1 MAQKK
6 QEKVL
11 ITLETAEVTLW
22 AVVPKAKW
30 EQKTRTTEEILELVE
45 KQVTGQTLREAI
57 AEATED
63 VALRV
68 QGVPESLER
77 QLQALVAA
85 LEDAELTVEPTE
97 ETAQMTAEELN
108 QAENSLLHPE
118 EPPVWDS
125 PSA

>member
-63 VALRV
+63 VALRA
-68 QGVPESLER
+68 QGVPESL
-77 QLQALVAA
+77 
-85 LEDAELTVEPTE
+85 
-97 ETAQMTAEELN
+97 
-108 QAENSLLHPE
+108 
-118 EPPVWDS
+118 
-125 PSA
+125 